1 MVAIGF
7 DVGGT
12 NVRGVALERGSATPL
27 AALASKTKADGD
39 ALVETVVE
47 VIDGLLAELAK
58 TESSV
63 TLEAVGLGM
72 AALMDSEGIF
82 RYAPNIP
89 GVYDYPLVARVQDRL
104 NVPVLADNDATTA
117 TWAEAKFGA
126 GIGHDHM
133 AYVALGTGIG
143 TGFVL
148 GGKLYRGAHGYAGES
163 GHMTIERDG
172 PTHVTGAQG
181 PWEYYASGNGLGAM
195 AREWAA
201 GGNLDSAVEL
211 AGSIDG
217 IRGEHVKELVDSG
230 EPGVEGLLCEFAKGV
245 AVGMADLVYALDP
258 ELIVLGGGLVT
269 LGEMLRSNVEAEL
282 ADRIL
287 GKDHRPRVPVAL
299 AKLGPQAGAIGAGAL
314 AFDLVQ

>member
-230 EPGVEGLLCEFAKGV
+230 EPEVEGLLCEFAKGV

>member
-201 GGNLDSAVEL
+201 GVNLDSAVEL

>member
-258 ELIVLGGGLVT
+258 ELIALGGGLVT

>member
-1 MVAIGF
+1 
-7 DVGGT
+7 
-12 NVRGVALERGSATPL
+12 
-27 AALASKTKADGD
+27 
-39 ALVETVVE
+39 
-47 VIDGLLAELAK
+47 
-58 TESSV
+58 
-63 TLEAVGLGM
+63 
-72 AALMDSEGIF
+72 
-82 RYAPNIP
+82 
-89 GVYDYPLVARVQDRL
+89 
-104 NVPVLADNDATTA
+104 
-117 TWAEAKFGA
+117 
-126 GIGHDHM
+126 M

-211 AGSIDG
+211 AGSIDS

-230 EPGVEGLLCEFAKGV
+230 EPEVEGLLCEFAKGV
-245 AVGMADLVYALDP
+245 AVGMADLVYVLDP

>member
-172 PTHVTGAQG
+172 PTHITGAQG

-211 AGSIDG
+211 AGSIDS

-230 EPGVEGLLCEFAKGV
+230 EPEVEGLLCEFAKGV
-245 AVGMADLVYALDP
+245 AVGMADLVYVCLLYTSP
-258 ELIVLGGGLVT
+258 
-269 LGEMLRSNVEAEL
+269 S
-282 ADRIL
+282 
-287 GKDHRPRVPVAL
+287 PRDKRQPRMPSSA
-299 AKLGPQAGAIGAGAL
+299 
-314 AFDLVQ
+314 

>member
-1 MVAIGF
+1 MCIR
-7 DVGGT
+7 D
-12 NVRGVALERGSATPL
+12 R
-27 AALASKTKADGD
+27 ADGD

-172 PTHVTGAQG
+172 PTHITGAQG

-230 EPGVEGLLCEFAKGV
+230 EPEVEGLLCEFAKGV
-245 AVGMADLVYALDP
+245 AVGMADLVYVLDP

-269 LGEMLRSNVEAEL
+269 LGEILRSNVEAEL

>member
-230 EPGVEGLLCEFAKGV
+230 EPEVEGLLCEFAKGV
-245 AVGMADLVYALDP
+245 AVGMADLVYVLDP

-269 LGEMLRSNVEAEL
+269 LGEILRSNVEAEL

>member
-211 AGSIDG
+211 AGSIDS

-230 EPGVEGLLCEFAKGV
+230 EPEVEGLLCEFAKGV
-245 AVGMADLVYALDP
+245 AVGMADLVYVLDP